1 MWFRSKR
8 LYRLSSSQYRQKH
21 TVGTAEQLKH
31 VVFQDE
37 GSSRRWQLH
46 LEGAEV
52 MLCKRVQLSSQ
63 GDWPEAHGVCSYR
76 GNPLTYFCI
85 LGRLCRHMGLLKC
98 LSIPR
103 VLFQNHNGVS
113 AKSRDTRV
121 GELWG
126 LTSFFGYSTQTFVQ
140 AVNLLDRFLA
150 IMKVRT

>member
-1 MWFRSKR
+1 
-8 LYRLSSSQYRQKH
+8 
-21 TVGTAEQLKH
+21 
-31 VVFQDE
+31 
-37 GSSRRWQLH
+37 
-46 LEGAEV
+46 

-63 GDWPEAHGVCSYR
+63 GDWPEAHGVCFYR

-98 LSIPR
+98 LSITR

-150 IMKVRT
+150 IMKVRTLIVLVKKKENFFLMPVYSLAWFMSRFHHRYEYNNKV